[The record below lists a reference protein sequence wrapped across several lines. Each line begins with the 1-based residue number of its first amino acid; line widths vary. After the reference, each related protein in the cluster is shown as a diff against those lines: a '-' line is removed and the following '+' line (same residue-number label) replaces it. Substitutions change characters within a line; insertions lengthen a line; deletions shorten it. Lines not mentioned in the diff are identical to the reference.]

1 MKNLIFT
8 TLLLVFGT
16 LYGEE
21 MSWPELNDI
30 PHVAGRVATE
40 EDINAGAAVFML
52 QSEGINIGTP
62 IEIEIPQ
69 YALHKDEEGK
79 ISKVIVIQAESANDQ
94 EVIGAVSIADGS
106 FMVGLKHEF
115 DFKGKQKTSE

>member
-1 MKNLIFT
+1 
-8 TLLLVFGT
+8 
-16 LYGEE
+16 